1 MIDLWIRCA
10 HKGHVSECSTI
21 YIFRMME
28 RGLGVSVRHFV
39 SPRAVAHSKM
49 VS

>member
-1 MIDLWIRCA
+1 MHLRDISGIVA
-10 HKGHVSECSTI
+10 TI

>member
-1 MIDLWIRCA
+1 MHIRDMSVIVA
-10 HKGHVSECSTI
+10 TI

-28 RGLGVSVRHFV
+28 GGLGVSVRHFV
-39 SPRAVAHSKM
+39 SPRAVAQSKM